1 MKVIL
6 NKNLDSLGNAGDLAK
21 VSDGYARN
29 YLIPKGL
36 ALEADERNI
45 KAFEHQKKRILL
57 QVEKD
62 RKKAEEIADK
72 LKDVI
77 CTIARR
83 SADQEKL
90 FGSVGAKDI
99 QEALLAQGFEI
110 ERKNIVLDEP
120 IKTLGEF
127 PVAVKL
133 GAGKTA
139 EIKVAV
145 VSEE

>member
-1 MKVIL
+1 MKIIL
-6 NKNLDSLGNAGDLAK
+6 NQNLDTLGRAGDLVK

-29 YLIPKGL
+29 YLIPRGL
-36 ALEADERNI
+36 ASEADDRNI
-45 KAFEHQKKRILL
+45 KAFEHEKKRILL
-57 QVEKD
+57 QAEKESK
-62 RKKAEEIADK
+62 RAEEIADR
-72 LKDVI
+72 LKETT

-83 SADQEKL
+83 SGDQEKI

-99 QEALLAQGFEI
+99 QEALLVQGIEI
-110 ERKNIVLDEP
+110 DKKNILLDEP
-120 IKTLGEF
+120 IKALGEF
-127 PVAVKL
+127 PVVVKL